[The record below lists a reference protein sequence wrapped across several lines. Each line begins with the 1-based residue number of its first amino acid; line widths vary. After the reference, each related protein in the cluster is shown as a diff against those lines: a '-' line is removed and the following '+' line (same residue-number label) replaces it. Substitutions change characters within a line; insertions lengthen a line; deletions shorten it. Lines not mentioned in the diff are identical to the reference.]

1 MDEHSL
7 KRIRNARFSHAVR
20 GYDRHEVDEFMRE
33 LADWLAAGG
42 DDEASAEVRS
52 ELERIGEQTGA
63 ILTEAHA
70 AAEAIREDASAEARQ
85 HLVDANVTAES
96 LRASAGEYAEEA
108 REDADAYARRT
119 RAEADSYADTVRAEA
134 DEYAEATQTAAN
146 AAAEE
151 MRAEATRD
159 AERIVADANRR
170 RSDVESVI
178 SDLERRRDAVVA
190 ELDRL
195 ASGIAG
201 TATEHR
207 SERRDADGE
216 RKSAAEG
223 MDEGSDSDQST
234 ASEPAGDADSAKTVE
249 TRSLAQPD

>member
-33 LADWLAAGG
+33 LADWLESGG
-42 DDEASAEVRS
+42 HPDVSAEVHA

-96 LRASAGEYAEEA
+96 LRTSAGEYAEEA
-108 REDADAYARRT
+108 REDADAYARKS
-119 RAEADSYADTVRAEA
+119 RAEADSYAETARADA
-134 DEYAEATQTAAN
+134 DEYAEATNAAAN

-151 MRAEATRD
+151 IRAEASRD

-178 SDLERRRDAVVA
+178 SDLEQRRDAVVA

-201 TATEHR
+201 TATQHR
-207 SERRDADGE
+207 GERRDLDGE
-216 RKSAAEG
+216 REPAAE
-223 MDEGSDSDQST
+223 SDQ
-234 ASEPAGDADSAKTVE
+234 ASEPAQSTVSESDEDPDSAKTVE
-249 TRSLAQPD
+249 ARSLAKPD